1 MNKYRIKI
9 AYDGSEYCGW
19 QVQPN
24 GRSIQSEIENV
35 LKTILQEPIKISG
48 SGRTDQG
55 VHANG
60 QVAHFETKKEF
71 DLSKVCFAMNRMLPQ
86 DIQIRTLEK
95 TDTNF
100 HSRYSAKGK
109 IYHYHFWTEPHIH
122 PINARNRY
130 HLSPNFDVK
139 LFESALREFIGE
151 KDYTT
156 FSNIRVSHLGP
167 IDAVREI
174 WRLDMVAQEGGFRL
188 EIEGNGF
195 LYKMVRNIV
204 GVLLEVGY
212 QKRSIDSIQE
222 LFKAKDR
229 RVIGVPAP
237 AHALFLH
244 EVLY

>member
-1 MNKYRIKI
+1 MNKYRINI

-24 GRSIQSEIENV
+24 AKSIQSEIENV
-35 LKTILQEPIKISG
+35 LKTILQEPIKICG

-60 QVAHFETKKEF
+60 QVAHFESQKEL
-71 DLSKVCFAMNRMLPQ
+71 DLSKICFAMNCMLPQ
-86 DIQIRTLEK
+86 DIQIRALEK
-95 TDTNF
+95 AEEHF
-100 HSRYSAKGK
+100 HARYSAKGK

-122 PINARNRY
+122 PINTRNRL
-130 HLSPNFDVK
+130 HLSQNFDVK
-139 LFESALREFIGE
+139 LFKAALNEFIGE

-156 FSNIRVSHLGP
+156 FANIRVSNLGP

-174 WRLDMVAQEGGFRL
+174 WRMDLVEQEGGFRL
-188 EIEGNGF
+188 ELEGNGF

-212 QKRSIDSIQE
+212 KKRSIESIPE
-222 LFKAKDR
+222 LFRAKDR